1 MNLQVFD
8 NYTSRKHGEGRPTM
22 RTMSVYASNGSI
34 TFSSLTAKD
43 LGITENTKVLFAK
56 DTDTRK
62 DWYFAVSSSFENGIK
77 VRPKKNGGMCKD
89 VVSLSC
95 SCRVVVESI
104 LQDYKATK
112 NALFLVSAKCKEIDG
127 VKWYQ
132 VVNKPLKIDGKGIT
146 E

>member
-8 NYTSRKHGEGRPTM
+8 NSSRKHGGGRPTM
-22 RTMSVYASNGSI
+22 RTMSVYMSNGSI
-34 TFSSLTAKD
+34 TFSSLTAKE
-43 LGITENTKVLFAK
+43 LGITEKTKVIFAK

-62 DWYFAVSSSFENGIK
+62 DWYFAVSSIFENGIN

-95 SCRVVVESI
+95 SCRVVAEAI
-104 LQDYKATK
+104 LQDHKATK
-112 NALFLVSAKCKEIDG
+112 NAIFLVSAKCKEIDG